1 MNLRKLSGM
10 NAGFQEAEMSST
22 EQKKMIEALRYKTSK
37 MLPRDKYDFDM
48 FVKRDK
54 DDEELDVLS
63 MSRLRELFE
72 KYSSKK

>member
-1 MNLRKLSGM
+1 
-10 NAGFQEAEMSST
+10 MSST